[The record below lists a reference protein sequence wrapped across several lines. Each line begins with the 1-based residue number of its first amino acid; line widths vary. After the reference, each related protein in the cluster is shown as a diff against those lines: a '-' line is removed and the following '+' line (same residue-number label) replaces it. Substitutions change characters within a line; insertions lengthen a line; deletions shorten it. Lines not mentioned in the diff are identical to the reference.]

1 MNTTEV
7 DMADSVTK
15 QGITIRLRAKNGW
28 RVRIALAA
36 VWAAC
41 RFSRWVGVGI
51 RLDTDGAIFRE
62 RQRRITEI
70 QNRRSTGK

>member
-1 MNTTEV
+1 MV
-7 DMADSVTK
+7 DVVSK
-15 QGITIRLRAKNGW
+15 QGIAIRVRAKKVW

-36 VWAAC
+36 VGAAC
-41 RFSRWVGVGI
+41 RFSRWVGVGV

-70 QNRRSTGK
+70 QKRRITT